1 METIYEIIIA
11 FSAFGV
17 LYMNFDRMMYWCI
30 PKSYYED
37 ENENE
42 NEDNET

>member
-17 LYMNFDRMMYWCI
+17 LYMNFI
-30 PKSYYED
+30 PKSYY

-42 NEDNET
+42 NEDNKT